1 MTEFLIIVL
10 LIALLIVWRVL
21 SRRLEAQQRRIDI
34 LWSRSGEPWLIERVQ
49 ALEKTVQE
57 LRRQPPSL
65 VRAAPSATPL
75 AAPPPLPAKPSPA
88 AEPAPRPIVASPS
101 LPPVR
106 PPAPVLSCANCGRN
120 LPYPSA
126 VCECVRKQTPPEP
139 EFVAPEKQTA
149 AIPEPVFATAAP
161 SVSDRLRQRMAGEE
175 WEALVGGS
183 WLNKLG
189 VFVLVIGIALFLG
202 YSFTR
207 MGPPG
212 RVAVSL
218 AVSFALLGGG
228 IALERRA
235 RYSIFGRGLLGGGWA
250 ALYFTTYA
258 MHAVSAAKVI
268 DNPVVGSLLL
278 LAVAVGMILNSLK
291 YRSQTVTG
299 LAYFLAFV
307 TLTPVI
313 TPAAALSVIALV
325 PLAASLLYISI
336 RFEWSQMAVLGLV
349 ATYGT
354 CASRGDSGASVLTAQ
369 TVFTTYWLLFETFD
383 LFRARRR
390 SAYTQWEQAIFP
402 LNAAGFLFLS
412 YAKWSASAPE
422 LLYALSAGVGAA
434 YLTSAVLRMFL
445 RPPSSFPANTD
456 PLARALSGG
465 YEGAITLTAVLTLA
479 SIFQRFHGMQAELG
493 LLAEAET
500 FFLAGLLFR
509 QAYPRQLAAALFA
522 GGLGKLILN
531 DIPGGG
537 KTSIG
542 GWSLKAWTP
551 AMALSGLLFYVNRV
565 LRSADTF
572 YGYAGS
578 AMVSL
583 IIGSETPERYLGPAW
598 LALAAALFAVGW
610 LRRLRDFRIQ
620 GYLAA
625 ALGLSGTA
633 AYQAS
638 ISFGS
643 EPPLRHQWISLTC
656 AALLSYAGIVCG
668 LRSPVDRL
676 EDWERALLRRFG
688 SWASTVALVAL
699 VWRLLPGDYLGLGWM
714 AVALVLLEFG
724 LRQIPEEFRRQSY
737 LVAGL
742 GVVRVLFFNL
752 MPVANVGPIAP
763 RLTIAG
769 AALLAYAMA
778 ARIYRTRA
786 QAVSAKERATVFDFS
801 SVLGTAFALGA
812 IWALLPAVV
821 IGPSWAIV
829 SLLLV
834 ECGLALN
841 VPSLRLQGH
850 IVAAFSV
857 GRLFFANF
865 TGLGSLGFVS
875 HRILTVVPVICSEYY
890 QWSRQRAVRQR
901 LQSWEF
907 PVARIYLYDVAVLAV
922 VLMRFEL
929 GRVLTVT
936 GWAAFALSL
945 LVFGHRW
952 DNLDLRW
959 QSYALAALVFWRS
972 WTTNFY
978 APDSFAGMSGRILT
992 GAFVIAC
999 FYAAQLVTSRK
1010 AAQPRSVERY
1020 ARLSFSVMAT
1030 ALLAALL
1037 FYEVSG
1043 SMLTVA
1049 WGLEGIALL
1058 IAGFPLSDRVLRI
1071 SGLTLFLVCVL
1082 KLFMWDLRHLETL
1095 YRILSF
1101 IVLGL
1106 MLVSVSWIYTRF
1118 REQLQRYL

>member
-1 MTEFLIIVL
+1 MAGFIILVL
-10 LIALLIVWRVL
+10 LIAWLVLWRVQ
-21 SRRLEAQQRRIDI
+21 SRRIGELQRKIDV
-34 LWSRSGEPWLIERVQ
+34 LWSRSGEPWLVERVQ
-49 ALEKTVQE
+49 ALEKAVEE
-57 LRRQPPSL
+57 LRRQPPRPAS
-65 VRAAPSATPL
+65 VTRAAV
-75 AAPPPLPAKPSPA
+75 
-88 AEPAPRPIVASPS
+88 PRPIEVPPS
-101 LPPVR
+101 LPVTR
-106 PPAPVLSCANCGRN
+106 PAPVLRCTSCGNA
-120 LPYPSA
+120 LPSPSA
-126 VCECVRKQTPPEP
+126 ICQCQRKPVTPAPEP
-139 EFVAPEKQTA
+139 EFVQHERPEVVV
-149 AIPEPVFATAAP
+149 PEPVFATVAP
-161 SVSDRLRQRMAGEE
+161 SLSDRLHQKMAGEE

-207 MGPPG
+207 VGPPG

-218 AVSFALLGGG
+218 GVSFALLGGG
-228 IALERRA
+228 IVLERRA

-268 DNPVVGSLLL
+268 DSPVAGSLLL
-278 LAVAVGMILNSLK
+278 LAVAVGMIVNSLK

-313 TPAAALSVIALV
+313 TPAASLSVIALV

-336 RFEWSQMAVLGLV
+336 RFEWSQMAVLGLI

-354 CASRGDSGASVLTAQ
+354 CASRGDSGASVFTAQ

-390 SAYTQWEQAIFP
+390 SAHTLWEQAIFP

-422 LLYALSAGVGAA
+422 SLYALSAAVAVA

-445 RPPSSFPANTD
+445 RPPSSFPAETN
-456 PLARALSGG
+456 PLERGLSGG
-465 YEGAITLTAVLTLA
+465 YEGAITLAAALTLA
-479 SIFQRFHGMQAELG
+479 SIFQRFQGTQAELG

-500 FFLAGLLFR
+500 LFLAGLFFR

-522 GGLGKLILN
+522 GCLGQLILN
-531 DIPGGG
+531 DIPDGGQ
-537 KTSIG
+537 TSIG

-551 AMALSGLLFYVNRV
+551 AMALSALLFYVNRA

-578 AMVSL
+578 AMAAL
-583 IIGSETPERYLGPAW
+583 ILGFETPQRYLGPAW
-598 LALAAALFAVGW
+598 FALAAALFAVGW
-610 LRRLRDFRIQ
+610 LRRLHDFRIQ
-620 GYLAA
+620 GYLVA
-625 ALGLSGTA
+625 ALGLGGTA
-633 AYQAS
+633 EYQAS
-638 ISFGS
+638 IATGGA
-643 EPPLRHQWISLTC
+643 PPFRHLWISLAF
-656 AALLSYAGIVCG
+656 AALLSYAGTICG
-668 LRSPVDRL
+668 LRSPAGRL
-676 EDWERALLRRFG
+676 EDWERTLLRRFG
-688 SWASTVALVAL
+688 SWAATVALVAL
-699 VWRLLPGDYLGLGWM
+699 AWRLLPGDYLGLGWM

-724 LRQIPEEFRRQSY
+724 LRQIPEDFRRQSY

-742 GVVRVLFFNL
+742 GALRVLFFNL
-752 MPVANVGPIAP
+752 MPVANVGPLAP

-769 AALLAYAMA
+769 AALLAYVMA
-778 ARIYRTRA
+778 ARIYRSRSE
-786 QAVSAKERATVFDFS
+786 AVSVQERSRVFDFS
-801 SVLGTAFALGA
+801 SALGTWFLLGA

-821 IGPSWAIV
+821 IGPAWALV

-834 ECGLALN
+834 ECGFALN
-841 VPSLRLQGH
+841 VPGLRLQGH
-850 IVAAFSV
+850 IAAAFSV

-890 QWSRQRAVRQR
+890 QWSRQSAARQR
-901 LQSWEF
+901 LRSWEL
-907 PVARIYLYDVAVLAV
+907 PAARIYLYAAAVLAV

-936 GWAAFALSL
+936 GWAAFALAL

-952 DNLDLRW
+952 NNWDLRW
-959 QSYALAALVFWRS
+959 QSYAIAALAFWRS

-978 APDSFAGMSGRILT
+978 APDSFAGVSGRILT

-999 FYAAQLVTSRK
+999 FYAAQLLSPRK
-1010 AAQPRSVERY
+1010 AAQPQSVERY
-1020 ARLSFSVMAT
+1020 ARLFYSVMAT
-1030 ALLAALL
+1030 VLLATLL
-1037 FYEVSG
+1037 FHEVSG

-1082 KLFMWDLRHLETL
+1082 KLFLWDLRHLETL
-1095 YRILSF
+1095 YRIFSF